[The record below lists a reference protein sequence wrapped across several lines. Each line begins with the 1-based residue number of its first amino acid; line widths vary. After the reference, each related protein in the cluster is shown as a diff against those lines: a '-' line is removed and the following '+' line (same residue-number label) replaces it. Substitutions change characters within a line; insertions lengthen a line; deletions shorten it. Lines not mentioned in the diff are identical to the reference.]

1 MADRRDPLS
10 ALLQPLID
18 DIAKRQAPS
27 QYSDWHRA
35 VVGTWLLVASA
46 YGALDVMARYGL
58 DLSDLVRALAGHPQ
72 GATLVVAVPAIAF
85 GIALFGCLWVV
96 DGASRERAPHSA
108 AGVLWL
114 FVLIGGGTYAL
125 VAGVYLD
132 DDPVASSFLR
142 GFYLATLA
150 ASVMELFL
158 FMRCAWDAPRH
169 YPGREGLYGRMPRSD
184 ARAVGRARLT
194 RPARRRKAGFAQPA
208 TSGIL

>member
-1 MADRRDPLS
+1 MADRPDPLS

-18 DIAKRQAPS
+18 DIARRHAPP

-35 VVGTWLLVASA
+35 VVGTWLLVAGV
-46 YGALDVMARYGL
+46 YGAQDVMARYGL

-72 GATLVVAVPAIAF
+72 GATSVLAAPVIGFVV
-85 GIALFGCLWVV
+85 ALFGCVWVV
-96 DGASRERAPHSA
+96 DGVPRERAPHSA
-108 AGVLWL
+108 AGILWL

-150 ASVMELFL
+150 AAVMELFL
-158 FMRCAWDAPRH
+158 FMRCAWDAPHH
-169 YPGREGLYGRMPRSD
+169 YPGREGLYGRTPRS
-184 ARAVGRARLT
+184 AASAIGRARLA
-194 RPARRRKAGFAQPA
+194 RAARRRKEGFAQPA

>member
-1 MADRRDPLS
+1 MADRRDPFS

-18 DIAKRQAPS
+18 DISQRQAAP

-35 VVGTWLLVASA
+35 VVGTWLLVAGV
-46 YGALDVMARYGL
+46 YGAQDVMGRYDLG
-58 DLSDLVRALAGHPQ
+58 LSDLVWALAGHPQ
-72 GATLVVAVPAIAF
+72 GATSVLAAPVIGFV
-85 GIALFGCLWVV
+85 IALFGCLWVV
-96 DGASRERAPHSA
+96 DGAPRERAPHSA
-108 AGVLWL
+108 AGVVWL

-132 DDPVASSFLR
+132 DDPVASSYLR

-158 FMRCAWDAPRH
+158 FMRCAWDAPH
-169 YPGREGLYGRMPRSD
+169 HSPGRQRLGGRPPRP
-184 ARAVGRARLT
+184 AGVALARARLA
-194 RPARRRKAGFAQPA
+194 RAARRGKEGFAQPA

>member
-18 DIAKRQAPS
+18 DIAKRQAPP

-35 VVGTWLLVASA
+35 VVGTWLLVAGA
-46 YGALDVMARYGL
+46 YGARDVMARYGL
-58 DLSDLVRALAGHPQ
+58 DLSDLVRALAGGAQ
-72 GATLVVAVPAIAF
+72 GATLVLAAPVIGFV
-85 GIALFGCLWVV
+85 IALLGCLWVV
-96 DGASRERAPHSA
+96 DGAPRERAPHSA

-158 FMRCAWDAPRH
+158 FMRCAWDAPHH
-169 YPGREGLYGRMPRSD
+169 YPRREGLYGRTPRSD
-184 ARAVGRARLT
+184 ASAFGRARLA
-194 RPARRRKAGFAQPA
+194 RVARRRKEGFAQSA

>member
-1 MADRRDPLS
+1 MADRRDPFS

-18 DIAKRQAPS
+18 DISQRQAAP

-35 VVGTWLLVASA
+35 VVGTWLVVAGV
-46 YGALDVMARYGL
+46 YGAQDVMARYDL
-58 DLSDLVRALAGHPQ
+58 YLSDLVQALAGHPQ
-72 GATLVVAVPAIAF
+72 GAASGLAASVIGFV
-85 GIALFGCLWVV
+85 IALFGCLWVV
-96 DGASRERAPHSA
+96 DGVPRERAPHSA
-108 AGVLWL
+108 AGVLSL

-158 FMRCAWDAPRH
+158 FMRCAWDAPHH
-169 YPGREGLYGRMPRSD
+169 YPRREGLYGRTPRSD
-184 ARAVGRARLT
+184 ASAFGRARLA
-194 RPARRRKAGFAQPA
+194 RVARRRKEGFAQSA